1 MNKLLIAVFFCL
13 CLGGI
18 GLSDAKLF
26 KKHRASEEEIVKIT
40 APEDVQTGVDFFS
53 YGSSNDYSITK
64 AALSAGG
71 GTHSSIYLQMNGV
84 WYQLQQWGVNVY
96 GKGKQNTIRVQ
107 KKDPPGSAV
116 QENVNVKVSALLD
129 TLQSFD
135 GSMYADDNNCTVIC
149 WNLVKVLGMNKG
161 TAAPLLGGVVDASK
175 MITDKGKAKA
185 MFK

>member
-1 MNKLLIAVFFCL
+1 MNKLLIVVFFCL
-13 CLGGI
+13 CLWAI

-26 KKHRASEEEIVKIT
+26 KKRRASEDEIVKIA
-40 APEDVQTGVDFFS
+40 APEDVQSGADFFN
-53 YGSSNDYSITK
+53 YGNSNDYSITK

-96 GKGKQNTIRVQ
+96 KKGKLNTIRVQ
-107 KKDPPGSAV
+107 KKDPPGSAT

-135 GSMYADDNNCTVIC
+135 GSTYADDNNCTVIC
-149 WNLVKVLGMNKG
+149 WNLVKALGMNKG
-161 TAAPLLGGVVDASK
+161 TATALLGKVVDASK
-175 MITDKGKAKA
+175 MIADKGKAKG